1 MRRCN
6 SGRPSGRAALL
17 DAVADLRRWVTET
30 PELERVFSEWIRA
43 MFADSPAL
51 ADGANLDLQETDMG
65 LRETL
70 KIWRQEDRAEARKE
84 GRREGRQ
91 EGRKEAEALLLQRLL
106 GKRFG
111 PPLPSAIVER
121 IASASAAQIET
132 WGERVLDAGSLDEVF
147 SD

>member
-1 MRRCN
+1 
-6 SGRPSGRAALL
+6 
-17 DAVADLRRWVTET
+17 
-30 PELERVFSEWIRA
+30 

-70 KIWRQEDRAEARKE
+70 KIWRQEDRAEARKA

-91 EGRKEAEALLLQRLL
+91 EGRKEGEALLLQRLL

-111 PPLPSAIVER
+111 PLPSAIVER

>member
-1 MRRCN
+1 
-6 SGRPSGRAALL
+6 
-17 DAVADLRRWVTET
+17 
-30 PELERVFSEWIRA
+30 

-70 KIWRQEDRAEARKE
+70 KIWRQEDRAEARKA
-84 GRREGRQ
+84 GRQ
-91 EGRKEAEALLLQRLL
+91 EGRKEGEALLLQRLL

-111 PPLPSAIVER
+111 PLPSAIVER

>member
-1 MRRCN
+1 
-6 SGRPSGRAALL
+6 
-17 DAVADLRRWVTET
+17 
-30 PELERVFSEWIRA
+30 

-84 GRREGRQ
+84 GRKEG
-91 EGRKEAEALLLQRLL
+91 EALLLQRQL

-111 PPLPSAIVER
+111 PLPSAIVER
-121 IASASAAQIET
+121 IASASATQIET
-132 WGERVLDAGSLDEVF
+132 WGERVLDAASLEEVL